1 MFKLWLVEFYFNGG
15 TQKIRK
21 IINLRKTRQRGP
33 IIIQLSIIIHLSH
46 GLNTNSAS
54 DTDAFTRALQVCTG
68 KTVPSI
74 CHFFFFSPRNPPP
87 ETNDRIIPPNDRHVL
102 HRKRRRARYVI
113 YDGMM
118 MMLLYCFC
126 AKGAYAFAVHWL
138 PIILRD
144 ETKWWLTLVV
154 LDNAARL
161 TRSRIKRKSRY
172 VPMCSP
178 VRKSRYK

>member
-1 MFKLWLVEFYFNGG
+1 MTGWVLLQRWDAKNTKNNNFKENATTG
-15 TQKIRK
+15 T
-21 IINLRKTRQRGP
+21 NNNSTR
-33 IIIQLSIIIHLSH
+33 HN
-46 GLNTNSAS
+46 NTPFA
-54 DTDAFTRALQVCTG
+54 RAEHQFSFWYRCLYPVCTG

-74 CHFFFFSPRNPPP
+74 CHLFFLLRNPPP

-102 HRKRRRARYVI
+102 HRQRRRARYVI

-144 ETKWWLTLVV
+144 ETKWWLTLVD

-161 TRSRIKRKSRY
+161 TRSRIKRESRY

-178 VRKSRYK
+178 VRKSRFK